1 MISLRYIFVERN
13 LSVNTIIPILGIAA
27 GIIIPLAVFIW
38 QYLEGKGKRKTI
50 LEISRNLDNPDKL
63 EQLVKI
69 LDDRKKEPLDYRRGG
84 LITFFVGVGLYLF
97 GLFFLGN
104 LLKGVGLLVGTIG
117 LGVFLAGFLYPNT
130 SEELTDAVN
139 DYERK

>member
-1 MISLRYIFVERN
+1 MD
-13 LSVNTIIPILGIAA
+13 TIIPILGIAA

-84 LITFFVGVGLYLF
+84 LITFFVGGGLYLF

>member
-1 MISLRYIFVERN
+1 VDI
-13 LSVNTIIPILGIAA
+13 IIPILGIAA

-38 QYLEGKGKRKTI
+38 QYLEGKGKRNTI

-63 EQLVKI
+63 EQLIRI

-97 GLFFLGN
+97 GLFFLGD

-117 LGVFLAGFLYPNT
+117 FGVFLAGFLYPNT
-130 SEELTDAVN
+130 SVELTNAVN